1 MLACVYEINM
11 HIVLYML
18 MFSVARDKVLNIWDI
33 KKQAVQAT
41 IPLFEVRAAIVLVY
55 AFPAFIFY
63 IERLPLLLLL
73 L

>member
-11 HIVLYML
+11 HIVIYML

-55 AFPAFIFY
+55 AIPAF